1 MGKICIESNNSFML
15 KKRGIEHYLELK
27 RKYKTEEFL
36 VFILQRSDKIFW
48 KKSLSD
54 QGNDNILSY
63 FSFVQKE
70 IRNNWDLLKE
80 NFDSDANPVFLTF
93 ESSQTL
99 MTKLVEFFRE
109 KNKLKGINYSS
120 QEVAQKMLS
129 NLYSLSTGNI
139 SYNNFSSLI
148 QKQDFLPKLH
158 EKDYEELQNLL
169 ELYLGRTLKQAVFDY
184 PSCLYIYNN
193 YLLENQN
200 YLEKIKKYKYI
211 LVDDYQSQIPC
222 INVFLSKFSDFSLY
236 KNKFGAYGVYFPNS
250 FKDEEV
256 LNLDK
261 IIKLEN
267 PDKDLEGIYNNLFY
281 NKTLALNS
289 KKIKINREFEE
300 RKDLHD
306 YIFKLIETAKEKG
319 INNISIISPSRN
331 VILLEKLERFSKDK
345 EINFLNLD
353 KNERIL
359 DNPYIYAL
367 CSLSIIYFDYG
378 KFYLNQDEIRQILIV
393 FLKIDIFQAT
403 ELSRKVKSD
412 RLFIES
418 ISKHYKDIPEFFK
431 ELFQKKYKYAYEFYE
446 ELINNKEFFDEKL
459 VEALYKLY
467 DFSKTFIENIKEFK
481 NIKDKNK
488 ELFYTLRNGVK
499 ESETLFELNN
509 KINFQGLSLGTP
521 ASFLKLNK
529 QSNIVIVIDTGSKLW
544 NLNFVNFMQ
553 NPFILNG
560 SIKSPYDWEQNNQ
573 NKREELYNLLSGLI
587 QATNKNIFF
596 LDLKNCQNSILNLTL
611 IK

>member
-1 MGKICIESNNSFML
+1 MGKICIESNNSFIL
-15 KKRGIEHYLELK
+15 KKKGIEHYIELK
-27 RKYKTEEFL
+27 KQYKEEEFL

-48 KKSLSD
+48 NKNTYNEKS
-54 QGNDNILSY
+54 NNILSY

-80 NFDSDANPVFLTF
+80 NFDSDASPIFLTF

-120 QEVAQKMLS
+120 QEIAQKMLS

-139 SYNNFSSLI
+139 SYNNFSNLI

-193 YLLENQN
+193 YLLENED

-222 INVFLSKFSDFSLY
+222 INIFLSKFSKFSLY
-236 KNKFGAYGVYFPNS
+236 KNKFGAYGVHFPNF

-261 IIKLEN
+261 VIKLES
-267 PDKDLEGIYNNLFY
+267 PDKDLEGIYSNLFY

-289 KKIKINREFEE
+289 KKIGINREFEE
-300 RKDLHD
+300 KKDLHD
-306 YIFKLIETAKEKG
+306 YIFKLIETAKDKG
-319 INNISIISPSRN
+319 INNISVISPSRN
-331 VILLEKLERFSKDK
+331 IILLEKLESFSRKK
-345 EINFLNLD
+345 QINFLNFD

-378 KFYLNQDEIRQILIV
+378 KFYLNHDEIRQILII
-393 FLKIDIFQAT
+393 FFKIDIFEAT
-403 ELSRKVKSD
+403 ELSRKIKID
-412 RLFIES
+412 KAFIEN

-431 ELFQKKYKYAYEFYE
+431 ELFQKNYKYAHEFYE

-467 DFSKTFIENIKEFK
+467 DFSKNFIENIKEFK

-529 QSNIVIVIDTGSKLW
+529 QSDIIIVIDIGSKLW

-560 SIKSPYDWEQNNQ
+560 SVKIDYDWEKNNFH
-573 NKREELYNLLSGLI
+573 KREELYNLLSGLV
-587 QATNKNIFF
+587 QGANKKIYF
-596 LDLKNCQNSILNLTL
+596 LDLKSSKNSILNLAL
-611 IK
+611 SK

>member
-27 RKYKTEEFL
+27 RKYKTEDFL

-70 IRNNWDLLKE
+70 IRNNWDLLKG
-80 NFDSDANPVFLTF
+80 NFDSDANPAFLTF

-109 KNKLKGINYSS
+109 KNKLKEINYSS
-120 QEVAQKMLS
+120 QEIAQKMLS

-139 SYNNFSSLI
+139 SYNNFSNLI

-158 EKDYEELQNLL
+158 EKEYEELQNLL
-169 ELYLGRTLKQAVFDY
+169 ELYLGRTLRQAVFDY

-200 YLEKIKKYKYI
+200 YLKKIKKYKYI

-222 INVFLSKFSDFSLY
+222 INIFLSKFSDFSLY
-236 KNKFGAYGVYFPNS
+236 KNRFGAYGVHFPNS
-250 FKDEEV
+250 FKDEEI
-256 LNLDK
+256 LNFDK
-261 IIKLEN
+261 IVKLEN

-300 RKDLHD
+300 KKDLYD
-306 YIFKLIETAKEKG
+306 YIFKLIETAKDKG

-331 VILLEKLERFSKDK
+331 VILLEKLERFSKEK

-378 KFYLNQDEIRQILIV
+378 KFYLNQDEIRQILII

-412 RLFIES
+412 KDFIEN
-418 ISKHYKDIPEFFK
+418 ICKYYKELPEFFK
-431 ELFQKKYKYAYEFYE
+431 ELFQKEYKYAYEFYE
-446 ELINNKEFFDEKL
+446 ELINDKEFFDEKL

-467 DFSKTFIENIKEFK
+467 DFSKKFIENIKEFK

-509 KINFQGLSLGTP
+509 KISFQGLSLGTP
-521 ASFLKLNK
+521 TSFLKLNK
-529 QSNIVIVIDTGSKLW
+529 QSDIIIVIDTGSKLW

-560 SIKSPYDWEQNNQ
+560 SVKSPYDWEQNNL

-587 QATNKNIFF
+587 QATNKKIFF
-596 LDLKNCQNSILNLTL
+596 LDLKNCQNSILNLAL

>member
-27 RKYKTEEFL
+27 RKYKTEDFL

-70 IRNNWDLLKE
+70 IRNNWDLLKG

-109 KNKLKGINYSS
+109 KNKLKEINYSS
-120 QEVAQKMLS
+120 QEIAQKMLS

-139 SYNNFSSLI
+139 SYNNFSNLI

-158 EKDYEELQNLL
+158 EKEYEELQNLL
-169 ELYLGRTLKQAVFDY
+169 ELYLGRTLRQAVFDY

-200 YLEKIKKYKYI
+200 YLKKIKKYKYI

-222 INVFLSKFSDFSLY
+222 INIFLSKFSDFSLY
-236 KNKFGAYGVYFPNS
+236 KNRFGAYGVHFPNS
-250 FKDEEV
+250 FKDEEI
-256 LNLDK
+256 LNFDK
-261 IIKLEN
+261 IVKLEN

-300 RKDLHD
+300 KKDLYD
-306 YIFKLIETAKEKG
+306 YIFKLIETAKDKG

-331 VILLEKLERFSKDK
+331 VILLEKLERFSKEK

-378 KFYLNQDEIRQILIV
+378 KFYLNQDEIRQILII

-412 RLFIES
+412 KDFIEN
-418 ISKHYKDIPEFFK
+418 ICKYYKKLPEFFK
-431 ELFQKKYKYAYEFYE
+431 ELFQKEYKYAYEFYE
-446 ELINNKEFFDEKL
+446 ELINDKEFFDEKL

-467 DFSKTFIENIKEFK
+467 DFSKKFIENIKEFK

-509 KINFQGLSLGTP
+509 KISFQGLSLGTP
-521 ASFLKLNK
+521 TSFLKLNK
-529 QSNIVIVIDTGSKLW
+529 QSDIIIVIDTGSKLW

-560 SIKSPYDWEQNNQ
+560 SVKSPYDWEQNNL

-587 QATNKNIFF
+587 QATNKKIFF
-596 LDLKNCQNSILNLTL
+596 LDLKNCQNSILNLAL

>member
-1 MGKICIESNNSFML
+1 MGKICIESNNSFIL
-15 KKRGIEHYLELK
+15 KKKGIEHYIELK
-27 RKYKTEEFL
+27 KQYKEEEFL

-48 KKSLSD
+48 NKNTYNEKS
-54 QGNDNILSY
+54 NNILSY

-80 NFDSDANPVFLTF
+80 NFDSDASPIFLTF

-120 QEVAQKMLS
+120 QEIAQKMLS

-139 SYNNFSSLI
+139 SYNNFSNLI

-193 YLLENQN
+193 YLLENED

-222 INVFLSKFSDFSLY
+222 INIFLSKFSDFSLY
-236 KNKFGAYGVYFPNS
+236 KNRFGAYGVHFPNS
-250 FKDEEV
+250 FKDEEI
-256 LNLDK
+256 LNFDK
-261 IIKLEN
+261 IVKLEN

-289 KKIKINREFEE
+289 KKIGINREFEE
-300 RKDLHD
+300 KKDLHD
-306 YIFKLIETAKEKG
+306 YIFKLIETAKDKG

-331 VILLEKLERFSKDK
+331 IILLEKLESFSRKK
-345 EINFLNLD
+345 QINFLNFD

-378 KFYLNQDEIRQILIV
+378 KFYLNHDEIRQILII

-412 RLFIES
+412 KDFIEN
-418 ISKHYKDIPEFFK
+418 ICKYYKELPEFFK
-431 ELFQKKYKYAYEFYE
+431 ELFQKEYKYAYEFYE
-446 ELINNKEFFDEKL
+446 ELINDKEFFDEKL

-467 DFSKTFIENIKEFK
+467 DFSKNFIENIKEFK

-509 KINFQGLSLGTP
+509 KISFQGLSLGTP
-521 ASFLKLNK
+521 TSFLKLNK
-529 QSNIVIVIDTGSKLW
+529 QSDIIIVIDTGSKLW

-560 SIKSPYDWEQNNQ
+560 SVKSPYDWEQNNL

-587 QATNKNIFF
+587 QATNKKIFF
-596 LDLKNCQNSILNLTL
+596 LDLKNCQNSILNLAL

>member
-236 KNKFGAYGVYFPNS
+236 KNKFGAYGVHFPNS

-431 ELFQKKYKYAYEFYE
+431 ELFQKNYKYAHEFYE

-488 ELFYTLRNGVK
+488 EFFYTLRNGVK

>member
-1 MGKICIESNNSFML
+1 MGKICIESSNSFML

-27 RKYKTEEFL
+27 KQYKTEEFL

-70 IRNNWDLLKE
+70 IKNNWDLLKE
-80 NFDSDANPVFLTF
+80 NFDSGIKPIFLTF

-120 QEVAQKMLS
+120 QEIAQKMLS
-129 NLYSLSTGNI
+129 NLYSLATGNI
-139 SYNNFSSLI
+139 SYNNFSNLI
-148 QKQDFLPKLH
+148 QKQNFLPKLS

-169 ELYLGRTLKQAVFDY
+169 ELYLGRTLKEAVFDY

-193 YLLENQN
+193 YLLENEN
-200 YLEKIKKYKYI
+200 YLKKIKKYKYI

-222 INVFLSKFSDFSLY
+222 INIFLSKFSDFSLY
-236 KNKFGAYGVYFPNS
+236 KNNFGAYGVHFPNS
-250 FKDEEV
+250 FKDEGI

-261 IIKLEN
+261 IVKLEN
-267 PDKDLEGIYNNLFY
+267 SDKDLEGIYNNLFY
-281 NKTLALNS
+281 NKALALNS
-289 KKIKINREFEE
+289 KKIQINREFEE
-300 RKDLHD
+300 KNDLYD
-306 YIFKLIETAKEKG
+306 YIFKLIEKAKEKG

-331 VILLEKLERFSKDK
+331 VILLEKLERFSKEK

-393 FLKIDIFQAT
+393 FFKIDIFEAT
-403 ELSRKVKSD
+403 ELSKKIRSD
-412 RLFIES
+412 RAFIEN
-418 ISKHYKDIPEFFK
+418 ISKYYKDTPEFIK

-446 ELINNKEFFDEKL
+446 ELINNKDSFNEKL

-467 DFSKTFIENIKEFK
+467 DFSKIFIENIKEFK

-488 ELFYTLRNGVK
+488 EFFYTLRNGVK
-499 ESETLFELNN
+499 ESETLFELNS

-529 QSNIVIVIDTGSKLW
+529 QSDLVIVIDTGSKLW

-560 SIKSPYDWEQNNQ
+560 NVKSIYDWEQNNLH
-573 NKREELYNLLSGLI
+573 KREELYNLLLGLLHG
-587 QATNKNIFF
+587 TNKKIFF
-596 LDLKNCQNSILNLTL
+596 LDLKNCKNSILNSVL